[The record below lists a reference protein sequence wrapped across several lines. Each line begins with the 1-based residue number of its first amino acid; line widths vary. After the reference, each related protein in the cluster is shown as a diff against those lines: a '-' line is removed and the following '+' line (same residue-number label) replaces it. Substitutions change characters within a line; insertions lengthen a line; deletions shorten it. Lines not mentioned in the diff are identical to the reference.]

1 MTNAAKDLAKQS
13 TEYTQDPRLL
23 EKLLEFEPLSAPVV
37 SLYLDARADQH
48 GRRNLLSLILP
59 C

>member
-1 MTNAAKDLAKQS
+1 MTNAAKHLAKQS
-13 TEYTQDPRLL
+13 TEYTQALRLL
-23 EKLLEFEPLSAPVV
+23 EKLLEFEPLSAPV